1 MRICDL
7 KQTTLS
13 AVLSTGV
20 PIKRVY
26 FTENILP
33 LHWDKHNWALYMDVH
48 IKQVSIE
55 RGSTVQTS
63 V

>member
-13 AVLSTGV
+13 AVLSTDV

-33 LHWDKHNWALYMDVH
+33 LHWDKHNCPLYMDVH